1 MLYYNIHSKQADR
14 PVPLA
19 PVSRRRLSAAAAGS
33 LGLHALAVAAVLT
46 GLSAHRL
53 PRDPGAAITVYVE
66 SDARPVARASESP
79 SEAVPASEP
88 GPVSTAEPPPEP
100 RPVEAREEPL
110 PDFVPPPPPEALAP
124 PDFSPPPP
132 PPPPPP
138 KPPQAVTRPVPPKS
152 VPKSVSQPDPRRAP
166 AAVEPPAPAS
176 TALPPSGSVPGLA
189 GAASGL
195 ASSAPA
201 TVAPGWNALLAAWL
215 AANRRYPDESR
226 RRSEEG
232 EVTVRFTVASDG
244 RVSEANLVKGSGF
257 ASLDAAALRLLQG
270 ATLPA
275 PGIEATRIVRI
286 RFRLGD

>member
-14 PVPLA
+14 PVLLA

-53 PRDPGAAITVYVE
+53 PRDTGAAITVYVE

-88 GPVSTAEPPPEP
+88 GPVAPPEP

-110 PDFVPPPPPEALAP
+110 PDFVPPPPPEAPAP
-124 PDFSPPPP
+124 SDFSLPPP

-138 KPPQAVTRPVPPKS
+138 KPPQAVARPVPPKS
-152 VPKSVSQPDPRRAP
+152 VPKSVPKPVSKPDPRRAP
-166 AAVEPPAPAS
+166 AAAERPAPAS

-244 RVSEANLVKGSGF
+244 RVSEVNLVKGSGF

-270 ATLPA
+270 ATVPA
-275 PGIEATRIVRI
+275 PGIEATRTVRI